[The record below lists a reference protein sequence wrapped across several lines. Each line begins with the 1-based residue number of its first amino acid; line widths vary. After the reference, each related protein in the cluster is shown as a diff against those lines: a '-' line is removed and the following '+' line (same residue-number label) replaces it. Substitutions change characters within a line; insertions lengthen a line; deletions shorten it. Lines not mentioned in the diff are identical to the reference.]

1 MEFAALGEAHWSP
14 CNVSRPC
21 LRSRAIFCFTQAVCH
36 YLSPQ
41 DDVAADGAAQCPK
54 CVIKEETALF
64 LGFSLFQPQSF
75 D

>member
-1 MEFAALGEAHWSP
+1 M
-14 CNVSRPC
+14 SRHC
-21 LRSRAIFCFTQAVCH
+21 LRSRAIFSFIQAVCH

-41 DDVAADGAAQCPK
+41 ADVAVDGAAQCPK
-54 CVIKEETALF
+54 CVIKEEIALF